1 MGQPSCFVTVHFGAG
16 YHSMEKENTYKKLM
30 KKCCIET
37 LQNLEASDNLID
49 SLVIGIKILE
59 VEILGKIVF
68 FKYL

>member
-1 MGQPSCFVTVHFGAG
+1 
-16 YHSMEKENTYKKLM
+16 MEKENTYKKLM